1 VSDQRT
7 IVITGA
13 NTGIGLETAVALAS
27 MGDRV
32 VIACRNQTK
41 AASALDTIRT
51 RAVGAEVDSVPL
63 DLSSFASIRS
73 AASTLG
79 ELTPRIDV
87 LINNAGG
94 ILSNRSTTAEGF
106 ETQFGVNHLGH
117 FLLTTLLEDQI
128 KSAPSPRVINV
139 SSLAHW
145 GAIGGLRW
153 NDLQSTKHY
162 SGWVTYF
169 RSKLA
174 NILFT
179 RELAARWASDGV
191 VTHALHPGSVGSDF
205 GQTGDMTG
213 LNGLLMKAAPLVSI
227 TPAVGAL
234 TSIFLATSPT
244 ALATNGGYWAK
255 SKPARTAPWAK
266 DDIAARKLWMVSSA
280 FIADGHP

>member
-1 VSDQRT
+1 MSDQRT

-41 AASALDTIRT
+41 AAVALDTIRA
-51 RAVGAEVDSVPL
+51 RAIGADVDSVPL

-73 AASTLG
+73 AAADLA
-79 ELTPRIDV
+79 ERTPRIDV

-94 ILSNRSTTAEGF
+94 ILSNRSTTTEGF

-179 RELAARWASDGV
+179 RELAARWGGDGV

-227 TPAVGAL
+227 SSAVGAL

-266 DDIAARKLWMVSSA
+266 DDIEARKLWMVSSA
-280 FIADGHP
+280 LIADGRP